1 MIDLHTHVL
10 PGLDDGAVSLDD
22 SLAIV
27 AAAAADGTTVLAA
40 TPHVRD
46 DYPTTPEQMLAAL
59 ADVRAA
65 VAERGLAVELVP
77 GGEVALEHVRATPPA
92 ALRRFGLG
100 GNPGYLL
107 VEFPYH
113 GWPAELA
120 TTLVELLDQGVVPVL
135 AHPERNAEVQ
145 AGPAR
150 LGPLVAEGV
159 LVQVTAASVT
169 GALGRSA
176 RQTAAALVRDSL
188 AHMVASDAHA
198 PAVRDAGLSGARAAI
213 RDSRLAEWLTETVP
227 AAIVARE
234 PIVPSRPRS
243 ARFLRR

>member
-1 MIDLHTHVL
+1 VIDLHTHVL
-10 PGLDDGAVSLDD
+10 PGLDDGAASLDD

-27 AAAAADGTTVLAA
+27 AAAAADGTTILAA

-59 ADVRAA
+59 DEVSAA
-65 VAERGLAVELVP
+65 VAERGLPVELLP
-77 GGEVALEHVRATPPA
+77 GGEVALERVRATPLEE
-92 ALRRFGLG
+92 LRRLGLG

-120 TTLVELLDQGVVPVL
+120 TTLIDLLDQDLVPVL
-135 AHPERNAEVQ
+135 AHPERNADVQ